1 LICLNSL
8 GGHCTEHHLAYEEQA
23 SQGSFTRRGRIEW
36 HCRRQIARLP
46 HLSSSTTCHLWPWLC
61 CRLQARSRTHRNR
74 SDGPCAQSILTLKK
88 RARAGTVAS
97 FRKRHDAGECRKR
110 NMHEVKCCLFDMAS
124 RDSSVHVSLPRGY
137 RIEVQRT
144 SGPRKHTV
152 CTILCIC
159 LRTVPEL
166 TAFSFPNSTGGAEYR
181 QKYQKN
187 VQHQLCVVEAAQIYD
202 CLRTS
207 RIANHHCLLE
217 ANWTRS
223 CMAGGVPT
231 TVVP

>member
-1 LICLNSL
+1 MCAFN
-8 GGHCTEHHLAYEEQA
+8 
-23 SQGSFTRRGRIEW
+23 
-36 HCRRQIARLP
+36 
-46 HLSSSTTCHLWPWLC
+46 
-61 CRLQARSRTHRNR
+61 
-74 SDGPCAQSILTLKK
+74 PCPQE
-88 RARAGTVAS
+88 RARAGLVAS
-97 FRKRHDAGECRKR
+97 FRKRYDCGECRKR

-124 RDSSVHVSLPRGY
+124 RDSFTSHY

-144 SGPRKHTV
+144 NGPRKHTV

-181 QKYQKN
+181 QKYREN
-187 VQHQLCVVEAAQIYD
+187 VQHQLCVVEAAQTHD

-207 RIANHHCLLE
+207 RFTNHHCLLE

>member
-1 LICLNSL
+1 MLFRTVYHQRLSACSIESLICLNSL

-74 SDGPCAQSILTLKK
+74 SDGPCAHK
-88 RARAGTVAS
+88 
-97 FRKRHDAGECRKR
+97 
-110 NMHEVKCCLFDMAS
+110 VKCCLFDMAS